1 MLMRKLVPHF
11 APCWHDYYTTKV
23 SMELLYKSGN
33 QHFNKLTDND
43 FNKLAT
49 LIILLQ
55 LPKSYTYYAGIM
67 LDTFNNLRIMLKIM
81 LA

>member
-23 SMELLYKSGN
+23 SIKIAIYKSGD

-43 FNKLAT
+43 FNKLA
-49 LIILLQ
+49 IH
-55 LPKSYTYYAGIM
+55 
-67 LDTFNNLRIMLKIM
+67 
-81 LA
+81 